1 MKDCFWRP
9 RSETLPFIRVG
20 LGIFALAIGI
30 LTAPVSYAQPAG
42 KVFRIGVLSLGLP
55 NLDPAGTGPLGAAF
69 VAGLRDLGYVEGK
82 NIVIERRAGAGDMNR
97 LNALAA
103 ELVQWKPD
111 VILAGGNIVGQVLA
125 RATRTVPIVVSSCDP
140 YQFVV
145 QSLAHPGGNVTGL
158 TCMSAELS
166 PKRLELLKEALPAL
180 SRVAFLYYPDDPA
193 PEYGLQLSQSAAPK
207 LGLKIDAFPVRNTT
221 ELLSSFA
228 AIGTAQPDALFVYP
242 DLVLGSMQAAILDF
256 AARNRHP
263 SIFGAKGAVAAG
275 GLMSYGADLPNMFR
289 RAATFV
295 DKIFKG
301 ERPGDLPVEQPTRL
315 ELVINLKTAKAL
327 GLTVPPALLSRAD
340 EAIE

>member
-1 MKDCFWRP
+1 
-9 RSETLPFIRVG
+9 
-20 LGIFALAIGI
+20 
-30 LTAPVSYAQPAG
+30 
-42 KVFRIGVLSLGLP
+42 
-55 NLDPAGTGPLGAAF
+55 
-69 VAGLRDLGYVEGK
+69 
-82 NIVIERRAGAGDMNR
+82 
-97 LNALAA
+97 
-103 ELVQWKPD
+103 
-111 VILAGGNIVGQVLA
+111 
-125 RATRTVPIVVSSCDP
+125 
-140 YQFVV
+140 
-145 QSLAHPGGNVTGL
+145 
-158 TCMSAELS
+158 MSAELS

-295 DKIFKG
+295 DKIFRG

-315 ELVINLKTAKAL
+315 ELVINLKTAKTL

-340 EAIE
+340 EALE